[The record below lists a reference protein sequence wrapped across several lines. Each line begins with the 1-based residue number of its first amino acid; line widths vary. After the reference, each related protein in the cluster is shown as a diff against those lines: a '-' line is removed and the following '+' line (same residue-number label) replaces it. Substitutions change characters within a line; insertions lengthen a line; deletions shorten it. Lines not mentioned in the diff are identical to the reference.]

1 MPRCPPPPPRSAAYV
16 AKWSNIWHLKLNPQK
31 CSVITF
37 TLRTVP
43 IGFGYSIG
51 GEKLAR
57 NEQIRDLGVIL
68 DSRLAFGPHVDA
80 AMAKANKMLGLLLRR
95 MQLAHRRCHV
105 KFERKANIAAYNA
118 HVRSVIEYAC
128 VTWSG
133 AAKTHLARFERLQHR
148 FLMWLAASTESRC
161 PSLAYEELLDHF
173 MVPSIKSRFIRTG
186 LFFLHKILR
195 NSIDSTHLVG
205 QFGIAAPGR
214 RLRHTGVLN
223 VPFARVNLLLKHL
236 FSSACQNYTTIW
248 AVKTT
253 LLIFFIPAVQLRRH
267 IGIFS

>member
-1 MPRCPPPPPRSAAYV
+1 
-16 AKWSNIWHLKLNPQK
+16 
-31 CSVITF
+31 
-37 TLRTVP
+37 
-43 IGFGYSIG
+43 
-51 GEKLAR
+51 
-57 NEQIRDLGVIL
+57 
-68 DSRLAFGPHVDA
+68 
-80 AMAKANKMLGLLLRR
+80 MAKANKMLGLLLRS

-105 KFERKANIAAYNA
+105 KFERKVIIAAYNA

-173 MVPSIKSRFIRTG
+173 MVPSIKSRFIRTD
-186 LFFLHKILR
+186 LLFLHKILR

-214 RLRHTGVLN
+214 RLRHTGMLN
-223 VPFARVNLLLKHL
+223 VPFARVN
-236 FSSACQNYTTIW
+236 T
-248 AVKTT
+248 VKTSLVVRLPKLYNDLSSQNHT
-253 LLIFFIPAVQLRRH
+253 ADIFHSSCQYFAAVSEYSREQ
-267 IGIFS
+267 GTY